1 MSEEVLVY
9 GIIIAAS
16 LMMNLFPIIGKKRN
30 SIEISTFIMSTGYG
44 GYTLSKNDE
53 GVKNQIT
60 REEYLNKSLRL
71 QIIFNTINIIY
82 CLVCLLFKI
91 DYIAIFL
98 IIPIGFGEL
107 IAFWKNLKKYSVK
120 I

>member
-1 MSEEVLVY
+1 MSEELLVY
-9 GIIIAAS
+9 GVIIAVS
-16 LMMNLFPIIGKKRN
+16 LTMNLFPIIGKKRN
-30 SIEISTFIMSTGYG
+30 STEISTFIMSIGYG

-91 DYIAIFL
+91 NYVALFL
-98 IIPIGFGEL
+98 MIPIGSGEVV
-107 IAFWKNLKKYSVK
+107 AFWKNLKKYSVK
-120 I
+120 M